1 MNRAAVTQDWNWTT
15 SEVREGVLMVNLQVA
30 INRRQQVLWLEWTLG
45 RVFRFR
51 SRCPDDLPP
60 TNSATRN
67 QG

>member
-45 RVFRFR
+45 RVLSFRGRR
-51 SRCPDDLPP
+51 SDDLSPA
-60 TNSATRN
+60 NAAARDQS
-67 QG
+67 